1 GTEDPPADRR
11 GRTRVFSEA
20 HAHTLAAPGP
30 GSSSGLLLGRLLRG
44 GLLGGRLL
52 RGRLARSALLGPL
65 RTLVREQL
73 DGLVEGDRLDRE
85 VPRQGAVGLAVGD
98 VGAETAV
105 LDDDRLARGR
115 VLAELA
121 QRRRRRLT
129 PALLG
134 LGVQREGLLEGD
146 GEHRLLV
153 GQGPRVGAL
162 LEVRPVPPVLRR
174 DLLARRR
181 VDAHHAWQREQLEGV
196 LE

>member
-1 GTEDPPADRR
+1 VRDEAFVPLVGRGDAVLGRETLGARAVARADRDRPRAGVAVDGVGEGGRDPTGTEDPPADRR

-30 GSSSGLLLGRLLRG
+30 GSSSGLLLGRLLRGGLLGG

-129 PALLG
+129 PAPLG
-134 LGVQREGLLEGD
+134 L
-146 GEHRLLV
+146 
-153 GQGPRVGAL
+153 
-162 LEVRPVPPVLRR
+162 
-174 DLLARRR
+174 
-181 VDAHHAWQREQLEGV
+181 
-196 LE
+196 